1 MYYHGSIYSSKFLPL
16 DLQIVSSCLRVR
28 LGEMK
33 IIQTKF
39 WSEWLLKKKIIMLCE
54 MYPFFNIEQSI
65 QALAKDTICR
75 ELLGLMSGNSKNCLS
90 FHQESWSWHICSLK
104 SRNCDSCMTSKHFL
118 HQTYIFASPPIP
130 ISSNILA
137 LEDHRQNSCFQL
149 RLSSFLP
156 LEWHHLPHF
165 MKIRKAQ
172 QSRACS
178 CRDRA
183 HALTKLHVWGEAKK
197 WRNTLSGG
205 LEAHISSRYL
215 KSLWELKK
223 HSCNT
228 VLEENAAFTPK
239 WAGSSGCQ
247 GREIQ
252 GQRCSSCSWVFL
264 ELMSRWQ
271 IVF

>member
-1 MYYHGSIYSSKFLPL
+1 
-16 DLQIVSSCLRVR
+16 
-28 LGEMK
+28 
-33 IIQTKF
+33 
-39 WSEWLLKKKIIMLCE
+39 MLCE

-118 HQTYIFASPPIP
+118 HQTYILASPPIP

-178 CRDRA
+178 RRDRA

-239 WAGSSGCQ
+239 RAVSSGCQ
-247 GREIQ
+247 GREIH